1 MRFEFD
7 SAPVIKKFK
16 KASKNAG
23 NIVEDAVKELGTIA
37 FKSARQIVPVDT
49 GRLKTSIEVELE
61 RQNLISKVEIGTDVP
76 YAAYV
81 EYGTSRQRAQPY
93 MRPSLTQ
100 ARRQAGP
107 VVKAVI
113 NEYLK

>member
-7 SAPVIKKFK
+7 FRPTIKKFEN
-16 KASKNAG
+16 ASKNAG
-23 NIVEDAVKELGTIA
+23 NIAEDIVKELGTIA

-49 GRLKTSIEVELE
+49 GRLKISIEQKFE
-61 RQNLISKVEIGTDVP
+61 RRDLISEAEVGTDVP
-76 YAAYV
+76 YAGYV

>member
-1 MRFEFD
+1 MRIEFD
-7 SAPVIKKFK
+7 FTPVIKKFEN
-16 KASKNAG
+16 ASKNAG
-23 NIVEDAVKELGTIA
+23 NIAEDAVKELGTIA

-49 GRLKTSIEVELE
+49 GRLKTSIEVEFE
-61 RQNLISKVEIGTDVP
+61 RQNLISKAEIGTDVP
-76 YAAYV
+76 YAGYV